1 MRNLRWQLLIAIG
14 GLILI
19 FGYLLGQAPTTEPTA
34 PAPVTGGIYREA
46 LIGMVNRLNPIL
58 DVNNQVDRDIDTLL
72 YRGLIRFDSRGIAF
86 PDLAEAWAISEDAT
100 LYTFSLREDVFWHD
114 GEPLQSDD
122 VIFTFSKFKDPDFPG
137 SDDLKDLWSEIK
149 INRLDDITVQ
159 FQLPEPFSPFPDFL
173 SIGLLPE
180 HILRGV
186 SAGDLI
192 DHPFNVQPIGT
203 GPFKFSQFLMEEN
216 QIIGVRLQ
224 AFDDFYEGRPYLD
237 EVEFLF
243 FPDEAQALQAYL
255 NEEVLGIGQVG
266 IDILDRVLDI
276 PELNLHSAR
285 LPEIYLIFLNLKD
298 PELSFFEDKLLRRA
312 LLQSIN
318 RQWLID
324 TYRSGQGVIAT
335 GPIFASTWAYLD
347 SLQPWP
353 FDIQEANSLLNDL
366 GWEIPEGIQP
376 GSPDYIRKKDD
387 TLLTFELIHASSDL
401 HTALAQAIRTSW
413 KQVGIHVEL
422 LAVPADDIQSN
433 YLEPRQYEALLTEID
448 FSPYTDPD
456 PYPFWHDSQVE
467 TGQNYSG
474 FSDRNI
480 GIWLEKARTTSDL
493 TTRADLYKS
502 FQYRF
507 NDQLPA
513 LLLFSP
519 IYNYA
524 IDSQIQGVSVGPL
537 FKPSDRFANILGWFI
552 RVQIPSEVSSTE
564 TASP

>member
-19 FGYLLGQAPTTEPTA
+19 FGYLLGQAPTLEPTA

-58 DVNNQVDRDIDTLL
+58 DMNNQVDRDIDALL
-72 YRGLIRFDSRGIAF
+72 YRGLIRFDSRGIAY
-86 PDLAEAWAISEDAT
+86 PDLAESWGISEDAT
-100 LYTFSLREDVFWHD
+100 LYTFSLREDAFWHD
-114 GEPLQSDD
+114 GEPVQSDD
-122 VIFTFSKFKDPDFPG
+122 VIFTFSKFKDSDFPG
-137 SDDLKDLWSEIK
+137 PGDLKDLWSEIK
-149 INRLDDITVQ
+149 IHRLDEKTVQ

-180 HILRGV
+180 HVLRGV
-186 SAGDLI
+186 SAGELI

-203 GPFKFSQFLMEEN
+203 GPFKFAQFLMEEN

-243 FPDEAQALQAYL
+243 FPDEIQALQAYL
-255 NEEVLGIGQVG
+255 NEEVLGIGQIG
-266 IDILDRVLDI
+266 MDILDRVLDI

-285 LPEIYLIFLNLKD
+285 LPKMYLIFLNLKD
-298 PELSFFEDKLLRRA
+298 PELPFFQEKLLRRS

-324 TYRSGQGVIAT
+324 TYLSGQGVIAT

-353 FDIQEANSLLNDL
+353 FDIQEANSMLTDL
-366 GWEIPEGIQP
+366 GWEVPEGIQP
-376 GSPDYIRKKDD
+376 GSPDYIRKKED
-387 TLLTFELIHASSDL
+387 TLLTFELIHASNDL
-401 HTALAQAIRTSW
+401 HTSLARAIRTSW
-413 KQVGIHVEL
+413 KQVGIHIEL

-448 FSPYTDPD
+448 LSPYTDPD

-474 FSDRNI
+474 YSDRNI

-524 IDSQIQGVSVGPL
+524 IDTQIQGVSVGPL
-537 FKPSDRFANILGWFI
+537 FKPSDRFANILDWFI
-552 RVQIPSEVSSTE
+552 RVQIPLEGSFTE
-564 TASP
+564 TAPP